1 MSKNE
6 TTDDTI
12 IDPTEGLA
20 CTISFSI
27 EALVRAGKIEP
38 DEAIR
43 AVASALWATVVAYS
57 APEHFEANSAFAVEA
72 FETCKDAATQARME
86 LEFDEKHQGDQWG
99 TA

>member
-6 TTDDTI
+6 TTDDI
-12 IDPTEGLA
+12 NIDPTEGLA

-57 APEHFEANSAFAVEA
+57 DPEHFEANSAFAVEA
-72 FETCKDAATQARME
+72 FETCKDAATQAQKE
-86 LEFDEKHQGDQWG
+86 LEFDSQHQGAQWG
-99 TA
+99 NA